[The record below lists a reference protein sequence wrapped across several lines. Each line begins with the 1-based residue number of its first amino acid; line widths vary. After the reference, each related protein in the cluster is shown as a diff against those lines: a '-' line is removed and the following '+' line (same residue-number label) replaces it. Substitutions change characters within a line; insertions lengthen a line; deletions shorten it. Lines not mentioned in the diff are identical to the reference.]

1 MLNKKMHVDTTTE
14 IEEWEIDRFCFF
26 IRQFSEF
33 GIYRIVW
40 LQNGNHNIKLND
52 SNEDKRI
59 R

>member
-1 MLNKKMHVDTTTE
+1 MHVDTTTE